1 MVSHGVLNH
10 IMQWLL
16 DALACQTSGKPA
28 AIISTLDL
36 ALLQKCFPCT
46 QFVEYFARTCCLLP
60 ECQATRDMF
69 LAWCSVMDI
78 LVASSNIVPVA
89 GHLQLAVETALS
101 LTVQAG
107 FGNSMVPKF
116 HWCLH
121 YEAPMQ
127 NLAGLPSTWT
137 TERKHKI
144 ARRYGNNLFNTS
156 QYEDTLLKEIAF
168 LREDAEYKHGSHLLE
183 PYTASKKLH
192 AYLHSNNI
200 VRQGQH
206 CEASSKAKLDSGHV
220 CKVGDFV
227 LYKVPNEERGELP
240 LGYGHLECFLQTD
253 GLKVVIVEPLSLKEC
268 SLDMKVAKWT
278 PHS

>member
-1 MVSHGVLNH
+1 
-10 IMQWLL
+10 
-16 DALACQTSGKPA
+16 
-28 AIISTLDL
+28 
-36 ALLQKCFPCT
+36 
-46 QFVEYFARTCCLLP
+46 
-60 ECQATRDMF
+60 
-69 LAWCSVMDI
+69 MDI

-89 GHLQLAVETALS
+89 WHLQLAIETALN
-101 LTVQAG
+101 LTIQVG
-107 FGNSMVPKF
+107 FSNSMVPKF

-127 NLAGLPSTWT
+127 SLAGLSSVWA
-137 TERKHKI
+137 TEKKYKI

-156 QYEDTLLKEIAF
+156 QYEDTLPKEIAF
-168 LREDAEYKHGSHLLE
+168 LREDAKYSHLLE

-200 VRQGQH
+200 IRQGQH
-206 CEASSKAKLDSGHV
+206 CEASRKPKLDSNHI

-240 LGYGHLECFLQTD
+240 LGYGHLECFLQTN
-253 GLKVVIVEPLSLKEC
+253 GLKVVIVEPLSLKEW
-268 SLDMKVAKWT
+268 SLNMKIAKWT